1 MYALFIRLITFLC
14 ICINILELIFF
25 FAKEMPEKPRD
36 IYLASELI
44 REYLINFRLDNSNSV
59 FCEESGQPEQMIV
72 DREFLA
78 GELGLNAQGSN
89 EKIPLLVLL
98 IQYLSKLKH
107 DNLNAMH

>member
-1 MYALFIRLITFLC
+1 MLC
-14 ICINILELIFF
+14 PCYDLV
-25 FAKEMPEKPRD
+25 KEMPEKPRD
-36 IYLASELI
+36 VYLASELI
-44 REYLINFRLDNSNSV
+44 REYLINFRLDNTTSV
-59 FCEESGQPEQMIV
+59 FCEESGQPEQMVV

-107 DNLNAMH
+107 EKMDTMH